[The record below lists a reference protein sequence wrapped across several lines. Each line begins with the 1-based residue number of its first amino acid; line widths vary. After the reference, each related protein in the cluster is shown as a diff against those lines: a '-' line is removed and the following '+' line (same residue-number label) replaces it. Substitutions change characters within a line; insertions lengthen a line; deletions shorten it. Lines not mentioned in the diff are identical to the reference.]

1 MKIKKVLKDKKG
13 AVLEMS
19 IFFMIIIFT
28 FCTLLTTMTL
38 TARSRIKIE
47 KAYLDMDLNTDRIL
61 ENYLYTFEQ
70 AIINKANLVVI
81 DPDSNTKLYKV
92 EEPIDSIPGVVI
104 EEVTGNGIEPDTKY
118 KFVIKDGSN
127 VVILEVVYEIR
138 TNKTGP
144 FPGETEP
151 NYSYT
156 IFKTINKL
164 NENLLK

>member
-1 MKIKKVLKDKKG
+1 MKIKKLLKDKKG

-61 ENYLYTFEQ
+61 ENYLFTFEQ

-92 EEPIDSIPGVVI
+92 ESIDSIPGVEI
-104 EEVTGNGIEPDTKY
+104 TEVTGNGIEPDTKY

-127 VVILEVVYEIR
+127 VILEVVYEIR

-151 NYSYT
+151 TYSYT

>member
-47 KAYLDMDLNTDRIL
+47 KAYLDMDLNTDRML
-61 ENYLYTFEQ
+61 ENYLFTFEQ

-81 DPDSNTKLYKV
+81 DPDSNTKLYKA
-92 EEPIDSIPGVVI
+92 ESIDSIPGVEI
-104 EEVTGNGIEPDTKY
+104 TKVTGNGIEPDTKY

-127 VVILEVVYEIR
+127 VILEVVYEIR

-151 NYSYT
+151 TYSYT